1 MRTSESYEWVVW
13 ELVASAMLASAKT
26 GVAWTSRRA
35 VRTVREEGTEKEE
48 TRQRRRDKEDE
59 NYDEE
64 KRA

>member
-1 MRTSESYEWVVW
+1 
-13 ELVASAMLASAKT
+13 MLAGAKT

-35 VRTVREEGTEKEE
+35 VRTVREEGTEKKKRDEE
-48 TRQRRRDKEDE
+48 EDKEDE